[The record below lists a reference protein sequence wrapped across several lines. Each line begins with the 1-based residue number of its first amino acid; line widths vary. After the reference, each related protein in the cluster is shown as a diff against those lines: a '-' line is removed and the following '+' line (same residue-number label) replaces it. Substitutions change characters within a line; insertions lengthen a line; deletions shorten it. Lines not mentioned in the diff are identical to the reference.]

1 MSELNFPKNP
11 IVGQEYTFNS
21 LLYMFDGVKW
31 VTKGTGYNPVQDLYE
46 MLASDAGASFV
57 GANGYDNVQAALEA
71 VDTNL
76 QAQIDTKINAD
87 FVSKFDR
94 ESLRR
99 SYAEAGH
106 TLVAGSFE
114 LGGTVSDAIDVL
126 LYEADGKAYSYSG
139 TLPHTASSGSSP
151 SAEPGMWVDMSTAPN
166 AFKQAGTGAALRTAQ
181 DKMREKI
188 TPEDFLA
195 TGDGVADD
203 TASFN
208 TLEASHKGKT
218 IDLLGLSYKVTA
230 LPRKNNYVNGAF
242 VISNTINYSGS
253 PYVYNSALSQGI
265 AWPIQSTIDVKRDLQ
280 PSRSKLIFQIQG
292 SDDDAAGS
300 NDLVIQDFCF
310 DEINNHLYTHH
321 RSKDQT
327 KGYVQAYSLAGAG
340 TGYLTLLGTSAASS
354 IIGLSGISVEY
365 QDNGT
370 VFLWS
375 SVNPSYGADS
385 GRQGV
390 RFKYAGNG
398 AAITDVQVYTL
409 FRADQT
415 GYAANTTSPRVSYC
429 GRYLLALGRP
439 STRRVLV
446 RVFDLRTLVQ
456 GGAGDYSD
464 KYLYEWE
471 IDEDILADN
480 PGGTV
485 PQPKQGMV
493 SDGAFVYILAGS
505 SSITEPKHVHCY
517 TLDGQRVAENDKVI
531 IGQDIAA
538 SFMEPQGLAICSIF
552 GQGKPSLVYHTVT
565 LAGQKRNDFFITGD
579 SSPVTH
585 RGTRSGLRNTAPQC
599 DWHIARGAAAKIVGL
614 SPSLLDV
621 KQNDAGNAFSALICK
636 NEDSSLARY
645 TFGHASDYANGQLT
659 YRLGPG
665 DGLYYMSMT
674 VNGSAHSY
682 FEEASGV
689 KSFIPGT
696 DNTHSLGKSSRRWS
710 VVYAGTGTINTS
722 DAREKTAP
730 MQIDDAVLDAWGD
743 VHLITFQWLESIRLK
758 GEDGA
763 RWHFGVI
770 AQQVRDAFAAHGLDG
785 TRYGLLCYDEWE
797 DQFEQVIGDDGEP
810 TGEMKLVVVA
820 GNRWGIRPD
829 QCLFLEAAYQRRN
842 YQRLLARV
850 EALEAK

>member
-1 MSELNFPKNP
+1 MSKIDLDP
-11 IVGQEYTFNS
+11 ITS
-21 LLYMFDGVKW
+21 
-31 VTKGTGYNPVQDLYE
+31 GYNL
-46 MLASDAGASFV
+46 S
-57 GANGYDNVQAALEA
+57 
-71 VDTNL
+71 
-76 QAQIDTKINAD
+76 KINANFQKLED
-87 FVSKFDR
+87 ELNNKVLYRNHPAGEPNSMSSNLDMNSRSILNASKISSNVLELGGVQVVPTSLAVDPYNGTR
-94 ESLRR
+94 EALRR
-99 SYAEAGH
+99 SYAEAGYS
-106 TLVAGSFE
+106 LVAGSFE
-114 LGGTVSDAIDVL
+114 AGGTVTTATDVL
-126 LYEADGKAYSYSG
+126 LYESDGKAYSWDG
-139 TLPHTASSGSSP
+139 TLPKTVIAGYTPSSSGGVGA
-151 SAEPGMWVDMSTAPN
+151 SAWNDRGTAQN
-166 AFKQAGTGAALRTAQ
+166 AFKQSGTGAVIRTAQ
-181 DKMREKI
+181 DKMQEKI
-188 TPEDFLA
+188 TPKDFRA
-195 TGDGVADD
+195 VGDGVVDD

-218 IDLLGLSYKVTA
+218 IDLLGLSYKVTS
-230 LPRKNNYVNGAF
+230 LPRKNKYVNGVF
-242 VISNTINYSGS
+242 VIANIISYGGA
-253 PYVYNSALSQGI
+253 PYTYDRRLTNGP
-265 AWPIQSTIDVKRDLQ
+265 AWPIQSTIDVKRDLR
-280 PSRSKLIFQIQG
+280 PSRSKLIFQIQE
-292 SDDDAAGS
+292 SDDDSAVS

-310 DEINNHLYTHH
+310 DEINNRLYTHH
-321 RSKDQT
+321 RSHDQT
-327 KGYVQAYSLAGAG
+327 KGYVQAYSLDGAG

-398 AAITDVQVYTL
+398 AAVTDVQVYTL

-446 RVFDLRTLVQ
+446 RVFDLRTLVK

-480 PGGTV
+480 LGGTV

-505 SSITEPKHVHCY
+505 SSVTEPKHVHCY
-517 TLDGQRVAENDKVI
+517 TLDGQRVAENDNVI
-531 IGQDIAA
+531 IGQDIAD

-599 DWHIARGAAAKIVGL
+599 DWHIARGTSEAIVGL
-614 SPSLLDV
+614 SPSLLGI
-621 KQNDAGNAFSALICK
+621 KQNDTGNVFSALICK
-636 NEDSSLARY
+636 NENSSLARY
-645 TFGHASDYANGQLT
+645 TFGHAGDYANGQLT
-659 YRLGPG
+659 YRLGPS
-665 DGLYYMSMT
+665 DGIYYMSMT
-674 VNGSAHSY
+674 VNGSTHSY

-689 KSFIPGT
+689 KSFRPGT
-696 DNTHSLGKSSRRWS
+696 DNTHSLGKSSARWS
-710 VVYAGTGTINTS
+710 VVYAGTGAINTS
-722 DAREKTAP
+722 DADEKTTP
-730 MQIDDAVLDAWGD
+730 LSISDAVLDAWGD
-743 VHLITFQWLESIRLK
+743 VQIITFKWLESIRLK
-758 GEDGA
+758 GEDEA

-770 AQQVRDAFAAHGLDG
+770 AQQVRDAFLSRGIDG
-785 TRYGLLCYDEWE
+785 TKYGLLCYDEWGSKYEKDE
-797 DQFEQVIGDDGEP
+797 DGNEVLIQE
-810 TGEMKLVVVA
+810 A
-820 GNRWGIRPD
+820 GSRWGIRPD
-829 QCLFLEAAYQRRN
+829 QCLFLEAAYQRRRCDRIEA
-842 YQRLLARV
+842 RLSAAGL
-850 EALEAK
+850 